1 MDEEKLKLKKL
12 QEEQKANSKKKELL
26 NSYIESSKNFDDKV
40 YRVNIPNAEYLEKKI
55 DSEEIPVEFIRSENW
70 METIVTMS
78 SILLMMAIFL
88 SLRRNVTGFTNLMQ
102 IEKSGIVMKNIDI
115 K

>member
-40 YRVNIPNAEYLEKKI
+40 VAIKLKHRVDKT
-55 DSEEIPVEFIRSENW
+55 SFV
-70 METIVTMS
+70 S
-78 SILLMMAIFL
+78 SFK
-88 SLRRNVTGFTNLMQ
+88 NLM
-102 IEKSGIVMKNIDI
+102 KK
-115 K
+115 

>member
-40 YRVNIPNAEYLEKKI
+40 VAVKLRHRVDKTSFISVRDFNSQNFLKNFSATDGGKIIPALFCR
-55 DSEEIPVEFIRSENW
+55 DVPF
-70 METIVTMS
+70 
-78 SILLMMAIFL
+78 LLLFDTYFSHAFA
-88 SLRRNVTGFTNLMQ
+88 NH
-102 IEKSGIVMKNIDI
+102 
-115 K
+115 